1 MRKVTHSPRE
11 TTYSAPYNC
20 KKRQTTRS
28 LPRKRLQSPPFSIKN
43 SDTVLAN
50 PILDKNGVVIIQLK
64 TL

>member
-1 MRKVTHSPRE
+1 MRKVTYSPRE

-20 KKRQTTRS
+20 KKTANHPLFAT
-28 LPRKRLQSPPFSIKN
+28 KKASISSFFHKN

-50 PILDKNGVVIIQLK
+50 PILDKNGIVIIQLK